1 MVAAV
6 EDKDIGAKVER
17 LSEQLAKLENI
28 QGVIAKPGNA
38 TVSYFEQVNEP
49 AYSPAQL
56 KSMQQNRLRHAIR
69 VDELRQSGYAS
80 QFKSMADFLLAVA
93 EPERFDFHKRYQ
105 STIDALDS
113 ARKSLGLN
121 TYEGEHGAS
130 LVLPEFAPTIMERS
144 ADNDLWSRTDNYTVS
159 GNSMT
164 FPKWRETN
172 RTNGNRAGGLMHFW
186 RGEEQAYIKS
196 SPAVDGTS
204 LKVNKMTVLVYITEE
219 MLADASYVLPQFVSK
234 RVREEIAFGLGN
246 SIVRGTGVGMP
257 LGYLNAPATIT
268 VSKESG
274 QTANTLV
281 GANIIKMWARRDAAA
296 GDANFAWYV
305 NQEVEAALPTLEL
318 GTTGN
323 GQLVYM
329 PAGGLSGSP
338 YATLMGRPVI
348 RTEFNSGL
356 GTRGDIALVDLSRYI
371 TINKGGIVETASP
384 HVEFLRD
391 IIAYK
396 FSIRVDGRPADDSPI
411 TPFQGT
417 ATQSAF
423 VTLET
428 RA

>member
-17 LSEQLAKLENI
+17 LSEQLSKLESIN
-28 QGVIAKPGNA
+28 GLVAKPNVG
-38 TVSYFEQVNEP
+38 TVSYFETVNEP
-49 AYSPAQL
+49 QYTPAQL
-56 KSMQQNRLRHAIR
+56 KSLQANRVRHAVR
-69 VDELRQSGYAS
+69 VDELKQNGYAS
-80 QFKSMADFLLAVA
+80 QFKSMSDFLLAVA
-93 EPERFDFHKRYQ
+93 EPDKYDFRKRYQ
-105 STIDALDS
+105 TTIDALES

-130 LVLPEFAPTIMERS
+130 LVLPEFAPTIMERT

-164 FPKWRETN
+164 FPKWRESN

-186 RGEEQAYIKS
+186 RGEEQAYVKS
-196 SPAVDGTS
+196 SPAVDATS

-219 MLADASYVLPQFVSK
+219 MLADASYVLPQFVSR

-268 VSKESG
+268 VAAESG
-274 QTANTLV
+274 QTGATLL
-281 GANIIKMWARRDAAA
+281 ADNILKMWARRDAAA
-296 GDANFAWYV
+296 GDANYAWYV
-305 NQEVEAALPTLEL
+305 NQEVEAVLPRLEL

-323 GQLVYM
+323 GQPVYM
-329 PAGGLSGSP
+329 PAGGISGSP

-417 ATQSAF
+417 NTQSAF
-423 VTLET
+423 VTLAT
-428 RA
+428 R